1 MIPATKIIY
10 VNKTGKNDFHIDISF
25 ELLEWKNYVKVACF
39 TTIHSY
45 METGS
50 KIRLTWTNY

>member
-1 MIPATKIIY
+1 MIQATEITY
-10 VNKTGKNDFHIDISF
+10 VNKTGKNEFHIDISF
-25 ELLEWKNYVKVACF
+25 ELLAWKNYVKVACF

-50 KIRLTWTNY
+50 KIRLTNY